1 MTTVLKR
8 DTGRFLKELKRNYSD
23 VWRIPGS
30 EYLSKPDF
38 VVVDPRSG
46 KKTRVSFV
54 SLDDGEIVGVIYDE
68 LG

>member
-8 DTGRFLKELKRNYSD
+8 DVNGFLRELRENYGD

-30 EYLSKPDF
+30 GYLSKPDF
-38 VVVDPRSG
+38 VIVDPHSG

-54 SLDDGEIVGVIYDE
+54 SLDDGEVVGVVYDE